1 MIDFGLRH
9 QDMIALV
16 MASQGE
22 LELPLAGWQ
31 RPLID
36 FEETLAEVLRE
47 RYALPA
53 EDQITAA
60 VWARAS
66 IGALRTA
73 LAVSAR
79 DYGATAAI
87 PGRVPGD
94 PLRACFAALQR
105 GT

>member
-1 MIDFGLRH
+1 
-9 QDMIALV
+9 
-16 MASQGE
+16 MAREGE
-22 LELPLAGWQ
+22 LEIPRDGRQ

-36 FEETLAEVLRE
+36 FEDTLAEVLRE

-79 DYGATAAI
+79 DPRAAQARPGGA
-87 PGRVPGD
+87 PGD

-105 GT
+105 GSDTPGDTRLC